1 MKNYYEILG
10 VEETATQDDIK
21 KAYRKLSKQYHPD
34 VNPQGEEKFK
44 EVSEAY
50 ENIGEES
57 KRVNYDNMRKNPFAG
72 MNGDPFDI
80 HSMFE
85 QMMNMGGRQKPKA
98 PDKVLDIVLTPVESF
113 FGVKKDIEYEV
124 FEKCSPCDG
133 NGGDRVI
140 CNTCNGKGVIIQII
154 GTQLFRQ
161 QVQTECGGCK
171 GLGYVLSTK
180 CTTCNGNGATKQIEK
195 LNVAIPKNVDNGDFM
210 RMRGKGDY
218 YAQIKTKGDTI
229 LKVIMNNDEMFEKI
243 GSDLILKKKI
253 DAFEFLT
260 SDSLMIEHPEGN
272 LMIKIPDSIDTEK
285 PLRIPNKGF
294 NFDNQ
299 RGNFFIKISIK
310 KDSKT
315 KEKIKNLLEKSS

>member
-10 VEETATQDDIK
+10 VGETATQDEIK

-50 ENIGEES
+50 EHIGDET
-57 KRVNYDNMRKNPFAG
+57 KRAEYENMRKNPFHG
-72 MNGDPFDI
+72 MGNGGFDM

-85 QMMNMGGRQKPKA
+85 QMMGMKGRQQAKA
-98 PDKVLDIVLTPVESF
+98 PDKVLDILLTPTESF

-133 NGGDRVI
+133 SGGERTY
-140 CNTCNGKGVIIQII
+140 CNTCGGKGVIIQII
-154 GTQLFRQ
+154 GTGLFRQ
-161 QVQTECGGCK
+161 QIQMECSGCR
-171 GLGYVLSTK
+171 GLGYVLSVK
-180 CTTCNGNGATKQIEK
+180 CVTCNGNGGVKQIEK
-195 LNVAIPKNVDNGDFM
+195 LNVSIPKNVDNGDFM
-210 RMRGKGDY
+210 RMRNKGDY
-218 YAQIKTKGDTI
+218 YSQIKMKGDVI
-229 LKVIMNNDEMFEKI
+229 LKVIMDNNGIFEKI
-243 GSDLILKKKI
+243 GMDLILKKKI

-260 SDSLMIEHPEGN
+260 SDNIKVEHPDGD
-272 LMIKIPDSIDTEK
+272 LLIKMPDSIDTDK

-299 RGNFFIKISIK
+299 KGNFFIKVSIK
-310 KDSKT
+310 KDLTT
-315 KEKIKNLLEKSS
+315 KEKVKSFLEKTN